1 MADYAFLV
9 VGLINF
15 AAEFPLIA
23 LGSHLG
29 VVVVAAAASEHVAK
43 HLPPAAGVFAVEQK
57 NSHNLLS
64 AQAPC
69 QWPLVVFQ

>member
-1 MADYAFLV
+1 M
-9 VGLINF
+9 
-15 AAEFPLIA
+15 
-23 LGSHLG
+23 
-29 VVVVAAAASEHVAK
+29 AK

-69 QWPLVVFQ
+69 QWPENKSEKYKYCNVHHNCF